1 VDGNEPRLPI
11 TLRTVLGAR
20 IDGLDPEA
28 HETVSVA
35 SVIGIGFSEALL
47 AELLDRAPSA
57 SCLAR
62 LAEASLIVPVGD
74 GDWRFSHALIR
85 DVAYAGVLT
94 TRRRVL
100 HARLAG
106 YLESHPGSAG
116 LGELAM
122 QWAAA
127 GDATRGIPSLRDA
140 AASAM
145 ALGAAAEA
153 AAFWRQAADLA
164 EASDPVA
171 AARDRERAEA
181 ALEAVRAIRE
191 GAGPDA

>member
-1 VDGNEPRLPI
+1 
-11 TLRTVLGAR
+11 
-20 IDGLDPEA
+20 
-28 HETVSVA
+28 
-35 SVIGIGFSEALL
+35 
-47 AELLDRAPSA
+47 
-57 SCLAR
+57 
-62 LAEASLIVPVGD
+62 
-74 GDWRFSHALIR
+74 
-85 DVAYAGVLT
+85 
-94 TRRRVL
+94 
-100 HARLAG
+100 
-106 YLESHPGSAG
+106 
-116 LGELAM
+116 M

-140 AASAM
+140 AVSAM

-191 GAGPDA
+191 AASPDA